1 MSSCSNRTTP
11 RCSKHHDLGRDRLQT
26 DHIDL
31 YQYHRP
37 DVTTD
42 MEETLSAVEQLVP
55 LAEKAGLSLTHMAL
69 AFVLAHPGVTSA
81 FQMSYQPP
89 ALTTASLRRRP
100 A

>member
-1 MSSCSNRTTP
+1 
-11 RCSKHHDLGRDRLQT
+11 
-26 DHIDL
+26 
-31 YQYHRP
+31 
-37 DVTTD
+37 
-42 MEETLSAVEQLVP
+42 
-55 LAEKAGLSLTHMAL
+55 MAL